1 MFPLRKRWE
10 LSNIA
15 RLTSAVA
22 VKKLSFMMF
31 NTLVLLDMQHVVAL
45 IAEGSIDIV
54 HNNDIPFIF

>member
-1 MFPLRKRWE
+1 MFPLRKRWA

-31 NTLVLLDMQHVVAL
+31 NTLVLLDNATL
-45 IAEGSIDIV
+45 IAEGSIHIV